1 MTTSLGILRGAFLAL
16 LSGALPD
23 APGGG
28 SARAS
33 AKPIRLALRYD
44 DCSAH
49 SPEDLEDRILAACAR
64 AGVPVTFGVIP
75 EHDTAAPGDPAGG
88 KGQVLPADRAAKLA
102 AAARAGTLEI
112 ALHGFAHRS
121 RLRGAKS
128 EFGGVDAGEQD
139 SMVARGL
146 ELLRPLGPAPRT
158 FIPPWNAY
166 DGGTLAAL
174 QRHGLRTLSAIAG
187 GPWKIG
193 SRPASLAFVPA
204 TCTVPEIRAAV
215 DEARRR
221 GGGII
226 VPYFHPYDFKEANPK
241 RGLFTLAEFEAALA
255 WIAAQGDIAP
265 TTLGV
270 LGEAPEAAPRVY
282 AGYSRWHSL
291 TPDGLERALR
301 PAYRVYPVAGFPV
314 PGGSLWLRLSIA
326 LGYLIAALP
335 ALALMR
341 YLSRFLSH

>member
-1 MTTSLGILRGAFLAL
+1 MTASLGILRGAFLAL
-16 LSGALPD
+16 LSGAWAKDP
-23 APGGG
+23 AGGP
-28 SARAS
+28 ARAS
-33 AKPIRLALRYD
+33 AKPVRLALRYD

-49 SPEDLEDRILAACAR
+49 SPGDLEDRILAVCAR
-64 AGVPVTFGVIP
+64 TGVPVTFGVIP

-88 KGQVLPADRAAKLA
+88 KGQVLPPDRIAKLA

-128 EFGGVDAGEQD
+128 EFGGVDPREQD
-139 SMVARGL
+139 SLVARGL
-146 ELLRPLGPAPRT
+146 ELLRPLAPAPKT

-166 DGGTLAAL
+166 DGGTLEAL

-204 TCTVPEIRAAV
+204 TCTIPEIGAAV
-215 DEARRR
+215 AEARRR
-221 GGGII
+221 GGGIV
-226 VPYFHPYDFKEANPK
+226 VPYFHPYDFKERNPR
-241 RGLFTLAEFEAALA
+241 RGLFTFAEFEAALA
-255 WIAAQGDIAP
+255 WIAAQGDVET
-265 TTLGV
+265 TTLGA
-270 LGEAPEAAPRVY
+270 LGDAPEAAARVY

-291 TPDGLERALR
+291 APDGLERALR
-301 PAYRVYPVAGFPV
+301 PAYRVYPFAGFPV

-335 ALALMR
+335 ALALML
-341 YLSRFLSH
+341 YLSRFLPH